1 MHFQHLASFLAVNHD
16 WHFLILYRDGAGAGY
31 FILGVGVYTDDR
43 IGVGCAH
50 FYVTVGKAGAGDN
63 GPFAN
68 LHAVAE
74 HVVFV
79 AAVAGCVP
87 A

>member
-1 MHFQHLASFLAVNHD
+1 MHFQHLASLLVVNHNRP
-16 WHFLILYRDGAGAGY
+16 FLILYRDGAGAGY
-31 FILGVGVYTDDR
+31 FILGVGVYADDR

-50 FYVTVGKAGAGDN
+50 FYVIVGKAGACDN

-68 LHAVAE
+68 LNAVAE